1 MSGEREPLLGG
12 IARILNSRV
21 MFRTGALFG
30 ELDRAVFSSSSSL
43 VCVKWGADCENG
55 MRLGD

>member
-30 ELDRAVFSSSSSL
+30 ELDRAVFSSSSL
-43 VCVKWGADCENG
+43 VCVKWGAD
-55 MRLGD
+55 

>member
-12 IARILNSRV
+12 VARILNSRV

-30 ELDRAVFSSSSSL
+30 EFGLGFFFLSL
-43 VCVKWGADCENG
+43 V
-55 MRLGD
+55 